1 MKQHNQLLQ
10 YKENGKKGK
19 IGFQKLRGNFIYFN
33 LKILDLSKVMKQN
46 TQVHQVSIV

>member
-10 YKENGKKGK
+10 YKENGK